1 MHSLSLLDLAY
12 NKINKIHP
20 FGKDVGLVQLYL
32 DHNELES
39 LPRDEQGYFCAYD
52 DVETFSV
59 TYNKLTKVPNIFS
72 AKSKYT
78 MSSVDF
84 SANLID
90 GFEDEEKS
98 GDEGYRGIRVETLT
112 LSQNKFTEYPTA
124 LAKTNSLLSY
134 IVLRANEIT
143 SMPDEAFEYRNSV
156 DLVSFDLSYNKLTK
170 LPDKFHAGN
179 MPYLY
184 GIDLSFNSFSEFP
197 FEPLDARSL
206 TVFAIRS
213 QRNEKG
219 ERCLRQWPT
228 GLYNHT
234 GLRGF
239 YIGSNDLR
247 KVDDTISTLIYYLDI
262 SDNPRIIFDASD
274 ICYAWQVGA
283 YYLIYDKTQ
292 NIQNCE
298 YMLE

>member
-1 MHSLSLLDLAY
+1 M
-12 NKINKIHP
+12 
-20 FGKDVGLVQLYL
+20 
-32 DHNELES
+32 
-39 LPRDEQGYFCAYD
+39 
-52 DVETFSV
+52 
-59 TYNKLTKVPNIFS
+59 
-72 AKSKYT
+72 
-78 MSSVDF
+78 
-84 SANLID
+84 
-90 GFEDEEKS
+90 
-98 GDEGYRGIRVETLT
+98 
-112 LSQNKFTEYPTA
+112 
-124 LAKTNSLLSY
+124 
-134 IVLRANEIT
+134 
-143 SMPDEAFEYRNSV
+143 